1 MSANEPAV
9 LPAAEYE
16 AITDTVTDRRP
27 PPVAPP
33 RGRVD
38 RAYYWMIIPVLF
50 FFGFFITLPAL
61 IGAFFSFTNFA
72 GYGDWEFIG
81 INNYLNI
88 FQDPTVLQPYLF
100 TFFLAIVCTITVNIV
115 GMAVALGLNAK
126 IKWRTGIRGIFFIP
140 MVMSALIVAYVFN
153 FLFSTSLPTIAENLG
168 ITPLA
173 TSILANEQWAWLA
186 IVIVTVWQAAPGTII
201 IYLAGLQAIPTD
213 IYEAGSL
220 DGASAWRQFRSLTLP
235 LMVGYLFINIILGF
249 KGFLGAYEIIV
260 ALTGGG
266 PGTAT
271 ISVAMK
277 IFSGFTG
284 GDYAYQMA
292 NAVIYFLITLIISLT
307 QLRIIQRRGVAL

>member
-9 LPAAEYE
+9 LQTAEYE
-16 AITDTVTDRRP
+16 AVEHARQPD
-27 PPVAPP
+27 APP
-33 RGRVD
+33 NKDKVD
-38 RAYYWMIIPVLF
+38 RAYYWMIIPVLAV
-50 FFGFFITLPAL
+50 FGFFITLPAL

-72 GYGDWEFIG
+72 GYGDFEFIG
-81 INNYLNI
+81 FTNYVNI
-88 FQDPTVLQPYLF
+88 FKDPSVLQPYLF
-100 TFFLAIVCTITVNIV
+100 TFFLAVVCTVVVNVV
-115 GMAVALGLNAK
+115 GLAVALGLNAK
-126 IKWRTGIRGIFFIP
+126 IKWRTGVRGIFFIP
-140 MVMSALIVAYVFN
+140 MVMSALIVAYIFN
-153 FLFSTSLPTIAENLG
+153 FLFSNSLPTIATNLG

-173 TSILANEQWAWLA
+173 TSILANEKWAWLA
-186 IVIVTVWQAAPGTII
+186 IVVVTVWQAAPGTII
-201 IYLAGLQAIPTD
+201 IYLAGLQAIPTEM
-213 IYEAGSL
+213 YEAGAL
-220 DGASAWRQFRSLTLP
+220 DGAGAWRQFRSLTLP
-235 LMVGYLFINIILGF
+235 LLLGYLFINIILGF

-292 NAVIYFLITLIISLT
+292 NAVIYFLITLIISLM

>member
-16 AITDTVTDRRP
+16 ALTDARP
-27 PPVAPP
+27 APVAPA
-33 RGRVD
+33 RGKVD
-38 RAYYWMIIPVLF
+38 RAYYWMIIPVLVV
-50 FFGFFITLPAL
+50 FGFFITLPAL
-61 IGAFFSFTNFA
+61 IGAFFSFTNYA
-72 GYGDWEFIG
+72 GYGDWQFIG
-81 INNYLNI
+81 LNNYINI
-88 FQDPTVLQPYLF
+88 FHDPTVLQPYLF
-100 TFFLAIVCTITVNIV
+100 TFFLAIVCTIAVNVV
-115 GMAVALGLNAK
+115 GLLIALGLNAK

-220 DGASAWRQFRSLTLP
+220 DGAGAWRQFRSLTLP

-292 NAVIYFLITLIISLT
+292 NAVIYFLITLIISLM

>member
-9 LPAAEYE
+9 LPAAEYD
-16 AITDTVTDRRP
+16 ALTDVRP
-27 PPVAPP
+27 APAAP
-33 RGRVD
+33 ARGKVD
-38 RAYYWMIIPVLF
+38 RAYYWMIIPVLAV
-50 FFGFFITLPAL
+50 FGFFITLPAL
-61 IGAFFSFTNFA
+61 IGAFFSFTNYA
-72 GYGDWEFIG
+72 GYGTWEFIG
-81 INNYLNI
+81 FKNYINI
-88 FQDPTVLQPYLF
+88 FHDPTVLQPYLF

-153 FLFSTSLPTIAENLG
+153 FLFSTSLPTIAEKLG

-173 TSILANEQWAWLA
+173 TSILANEKWAWLA

-220 DGASAWRQFRSLTLP
+220 DGANAWRQFRSLTLP

-292 NAVIYFLITLIISLT
+292 NAVIYFLITLIISLM